1 MTLVLYRRRAFT
13 TKLEVRRA
21 MWRAFDTAVRR
32 KPLAGAADAVYG
44 NSIDFENH
52 CQKRDSA
59 KTLLL
64 MLIDVVVLAFIWIIV
79 ARGGL
84 LFKTTVQTT
93 VSNACISR
101 ASVRRASGFV
111 LTGSNENGLAHSDAP
126 DLIRQQGVQVWPITL
141 KLFFA
146 LLAVAPG
153 AWRLGSFSMR
163 PGPCLLPKTKG
174 GLAAALFAEF
184 TGSGLQRLHILGLP
198 PLGALDHIELHLLTF
213 LQAAESI
220 LLNGRKVYKHFIAS

>member
-32 KPLAGAADAVYG
+32 KPLAGAG
-44 NSIDFENH
+44 RGLWKFNRFSPENH

-93 VSNACISR
+93 VSNACISHALASAAR
-101 ASVRRASGFV
+101 AASFLRA
-111 LTGSNENGLAHSDAP
+111 
-126 DLIRQQGVQVWPITL
+126 IRKQPCV
-141 KLFFA
+141 KL
-146 LLAVAPG
+146 
-153 AWRLGSFSMR
+153 LG
-163 PGPCLLPKTKG
+163 
-174 GLAAALFAEF
+174 
-184 TGSGLQRLHILGLP
+184 
-198 PLGALDHIELHLLTF
+198 
-213 LQAAESI
+213 
-220 LLNGRKVYKHFIAS
+220 

>member
-1 MTLVLYRRRAFT
+1 
-13 TKLEVRRA
+13 

-44 NSIDFENH
+44 NSIDW
-52 CQKRDSA
+52 DSA

-111 LTGSNENGLAHSDAP
+111 LTG
-126 DLIRQQGVQVWPITL
+126 
-141 KLFFA
+141 
-146 LLAVAPG
+146 
-153 AWRLGSFSMR
+153 
-163 PGPCLLPKTKG
+163 
-174 GLAAALFAEF
+174 
-184 TGSGLQRLHILGLP
+184 
-198 PLGALDHIELHLLTF
+198 
-213 LQAAESI
+213 
-220 LLNGRKVYKHFIAS
+220 

>member
-1 MTLVLYRRRAFT
+1 MSVGDLRDSARDTLVLYRRRAFT

-44 NSIDFENH
+44 NSIDFRLEIIARSGIR
-52 CQKRDSA
+52 Q

-93 VSNACISR
+93 VSNACISHALASAAR
-101 ASVRRASGFV
+101 AASF
-111 LTGSNENGLAHSDAP
+111 
-126 DLIRQQGVQVWPITL
+126 
-141 KLFFA
+141 
-146 LLAVAPG
+146 
-153 AWRLGSFSMR
+153 
-163 PGPCLLPKTKG
+163 
-174 GLAAALFAEF
+174 
-184 TGSGLQRLHILGLP
+184 
-198 PLGALDHIELHLLTF
+198 
-213 LQAAESI
+213 
-220 LLNGRKVYKHFIAS
+220 